1 MAADLG
7 VSLDCALDYTPTMAS
22 VSGVRSVENAI
33 IRRLSRS
40 TGTLWYDRSY
50 GRNLCDF
57 VNQSGVTRYEIE
69 QAVEAEALE
78 EERARE
84 VDAVVRANASIFVGH
99 IELTVSGETNVGP
112 FEFVLDITAVKVDV
126 LRRK

>member
-22 VSGVRSVENAI
+22 VSGIRSVENAI
-33 IRRLSRS
+33 IRRLNRS

-57 VNQSGVTRYEIE
+57 VNSGVTKYEIE
-69 QAVEAEALE
+69 QSVEAEILE
-78 EERARE
+78 EER
-84 VDAVVRANASIFVGH
+84 VRATEAILRVTAQMPTAGVC
-99 IELTVSGETNVGP
+99 ELTISCDTNIGP
-112 FEFVLDITAVKVDV
+112 FEFVLRVADAKIEV